1 MITLIRNTIANMIFI
16 QFKSFVNFFAIF
28 ENMIIEFLIYKNIF
42 ILSNQNSC
50 SKLQKVICTKK
61 VEKINI
67 YILQNNQVSEI
78 STQN

>member
-42 ILSNQNSC
+42 ILSS
-50 SKLQKVICTKK
+50 
-61 VEKINI
+61 
-67 YILQNNQVSEI
+67 
-78 STQN
+78 